1 MTDYLTVFSQHFE
14 IVPALTQDQIQQ
26 GQRLR
31 FQVYCLERQI
41 LKKEQYP
48 DGIEV
53 DIFDWRSVHSLLR
66 HRATGQLAATVRLML
81 SNQDD
86 PNAEF
91 PIEKRL
97 QYPTYYKDIEVRSLP
112 RSSIAEIS
120 RFAISKQFCHRA
132 GDENFESEDV
142 AYRDRRASV
151 ISTPFP
157 INRRAAENRRGFP
170 HISLGLLKAIV
181 LMSDANNVQYWYAAM
196 EFSFIRLL
204 ERFGI
209 HFLPLG
215 PAVDYFGYRQP
226 CIASVDEL
234 LKGVAAERPDVWA
247 FITDEGNLLSGKQ
260 VSNQTSGTRDIRRS
274 DWNRRKK
281 DQFEQGNFTM

>member
-1 MTDYLTVFSQHFE
+1 MANYLSTFSQHFE
-14 IVPALTQDQIQQ
+14 IVPALTQEQIQQ
-26 GQRLR
+26 SQRLR
-31 FQVYCLERQI
+31 FQVYCHERQI

-53 DIFDWRSVHSLLR
+53 DIFDWRSVHALLR

-81 SNQDD
+81 SNQDE

-97 QYPTYYKDIEVRSLP
+97 QYPVYYKDIEVRNLP

-120 RFAISKQFCHRA
+120 RFAISKQFRHRA
-132 GDENFESEDV
+132 GDDNFEYEDV
-142 AYRDRRASV
+142 AYRDRRAPV
-151 ISTPFP
+151 ISTPSP
-157 INRRAAENRRGFP
+157 INRRAAESRRSFP
-170 HISLGLLKAIV
+170 HISLGLIRAIV
-181 LMSDANNVQYWYAAM
+181 QMSAANNVQYWYAAM
-196 EFSFIRLL
+196 ELSFIRLL

-215 PAVDYFGYRQP
+215 PAVDYFGCRQP
-226 CIASVDEL
+226 CIASVNEL
-234 LKGVAAERPDVWA
+234 LECIALERPDVWA
-247 FITDEGNLLSGKQ
+247 FITDEGNLLGGKQ
-260 VSNQTSGTRDIRRS
+260 VSHQTIGTGDIRCS

-281 DQFEQGNFTM
+281 DHREQCNFTM